1 MNILLKKKKKKIG
14 ICWTKVEDI
23 DYSFASLVKDKYGQG
38 SSVLLGQFFFNEYRE
53 KACAFQSQSF
63 DRDILMNNNNTL
75 Y

>member
-1 MNILLKKKKKKIG
+1 MLDKSRRYRIFFRFFGKRQT
-14 ICWTKVEDI
+14 WTRIVRVTWPI
-23 DYSFASLVKDKYGQG
+23 FL
-38 SSVLLGQFFFNEYRE
+38 FNEYRE